1 MREERCGV
9 RVRDEG
15 VGVRDEG
22 GNMSDEKGKEREQCW
37 GMREDG

>member
-15 VGVRDEG
+15 EGVRNKEGAVLRDEG
-22 GNMSDEKGKEREQCW
+22 RR
-37 GMREDG
+37 MRCE